1 LARFLARE
9 HGPDDITVIAVAPG
23 PHESP
28 MWAGL
33 DEQRRARILALQ
45 PGGRGPGDPV
55 DLAATI
61 AFLCSPHAR
70 YITGAT
76 IDVNGGQWMG

>member
-1 LARFLARE
+1 MGARSTRTGGTASW
-9 HGPDDITVIAVAPG
+9 PCSPVAT
-23 PHESP
+23 
-28 MWAGL
+28 A
-33 DEQRRARILALQ
+33 
-45 PGGRGPGDPV
+45 GRGSRG

-61 AFLCSPHAR
+61 AHLCSDEAR

>member
-1 LARFLARE
+1 
-9 HGPDDITVIAVAPG
+9 
-23 PHESP
+23 
-28 MWAGL
+28 MWDAL
-33 DEQRRARILALQ
+33 NADLRAKILAMI
-45 PGGRGPGDPV
+45 PGGPGPGDPR

-61 AFLCSPHAR
+61 AHLVSPAAR